1 MLDYYDRLCVGT
13 QEPTTKILGIPWET
27 EDTPATIIRN
37 NGYFASQWSDNDYEE
52 MARTPAP
59 QKETPAIQ
67 ETVQE
72 IPNVS
77 NCPKTHV
84 RIQVTQYENSNY
96 VKGSAKNFE
105 IKSDY
110 EKVFDLLAPL
120 KSQYTGKAS
129 TRVRVQL
136 QNKVEGKMQGGRN
149 LSLAGALVPTVY
161 AQIHGILDDAG
172 LIQVESAPKC
182 DVAKAT
188 SENMARNPSKS
199 FGSTEDGVR
208 KVLGSCA
215 HMAPP
220 TPQIYHTSKIQKR
233 RASLDREAEALRQK
247 IAALQGEL

>member
-37 NGYFASQWSDNDYEE
+37 NGYFASHWSDNDYEE

-59 QKETPAIQ
+59 QKEIPAIE
-67 ETVQE
+67 ETT
-72 IPNVS
+72 NVS
-77 NCPKTHV
+77 NCHNHV
-84 RIQVTQYENSNY
+84 RIQITQYEKSKY

-105 IKSDY
+105 IKGDY
-110 EKVFDLLAPL
+110 EEVFDLLAPL

-149 LSLAGALVPTVY
+149 LSLAGALVPIVY
-161 AQIHGILDDAG
+161 AQIHGILDEAG

-188 SENMARNPSKS
+188 SDNMAHNYSKS
-199 FGSTEDGVR
+199 FDSTEDGVH

-220 TPQIYHTSKIQKR
+220 TPQIYHISKIQKR
-233 RASLDREAEALRQK
+233 RVSLDREAEALRQQ
-247 IAALQGEL
+247 IAALQGELEA